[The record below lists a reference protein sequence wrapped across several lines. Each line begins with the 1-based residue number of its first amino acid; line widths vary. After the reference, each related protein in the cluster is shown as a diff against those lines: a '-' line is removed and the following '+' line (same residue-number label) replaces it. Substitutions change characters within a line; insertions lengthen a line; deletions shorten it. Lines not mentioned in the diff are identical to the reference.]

1 MRLSDYVI
9 QFVKDQCKVDTI
21 FTVSGGACI
30 FLIDSLSK
38 VDGIDYVCNHHEQA
52 CAIAAE
58 GYARKTNNLGV
69 CLVTSG
75 PGGTNTLTGV
85 LGAWLD
91 STPILVLSGQ
101 VNREMTTNYT
111 GLPLRQLGD
120 QEFDITKTV
129 SNMTKY
135 AVQVNKAS
143 SIKYHLEKAYYKA
156 KSGRPGPVWLD
167 IPLDIQKTEINPDEL
182 IGYTPQIKSI
192 AKSKPSEINTIRK
205 QLSKSKKPLIIVGN
219 GVRLSNSIP
228 ELFNLLNK
236 TSIPVITSVNGGD
249 IVNEDYE
256 FYSGRFGTHAQ
267 ICANNLLNEC
277 DFILSIGT
285 RLYIRQLGYSYKT
298 FAKNAYKVMV
308 DIDSNELNK
317 PTVFPNLKIHSDLK
331 YFLNELNKSPLSK
344 SNPKWGEYCKN
355 KFNSTPRVLDRH
367 RNKKNIVSHYAFIE
381 KLSQYLP
388 KDYDVVTS
396 DGSAHVVA
404 MQVLDLKDKQR
415 LITNKGNAPMGHGLP
430 CVIGASKVKN
440 SKWVCLEG
448 DGSLH
453 LNVHELQTL
462 KHYNLPIK
470 LILFNNN
477 GYSSIKL
484 SQQAMFNGN
493 KVASDPGSGVSFP
506 NWERLVD
513 AYDLPY
519 YKISNHDNID
529 STLSKIFSIEGPVV
543 IEVVTDPEEAHEPRV
558 VAQLDENN
566 NFIPGELHS
575 IKWLK

>member
-9 QFVKDQCKVDTI
+9 QFVKEQCKVDTI
-21 FTVSGGACI
+21 FTVSGGGCI
-30 FLIDSLSK
+30 FLVDSLSK
-38 VDGIDYVCNHHEQA
+38 IDGIDYVCNHHEQA

-75 PGGTNTLTGV
+75 PGGTNALTGV

-91 STPILVLSGQ
+91 STPMLILSGQ

-135 AVQVNKAS
+135 AVQVNSAS
-143 SIKYHLEKAYYKA
+143 LIKYHLEKAYYLA
-156 KSGRPGPVWLD
+156 KNGRPGPVWLD
-167 IPLDIQKTEINPDEL
+167 IPLDIQKIDIDPDKLE
-182 IGYTPQIKSI
+182 GYKPIQSTAKVTSEDIDIIK
-192 AKSKPSEINTIRK
+192 N
-205 QLSKSKKPLIIVGN
+205 QLTLSKKPLIIVGN

-228 ELFNLLNK
+228 ELYDLLNQ

-249 IVNEDYE
+249 IVNNDYE

-267 ICANNLLNEC
+267 ICANTLLNEC
-277 DFILSIGT
+277 DFVLSIGT

-308 DIDSNELNK
+308 DIDINELNK
-317 PTVFPNLKIHSDLK
+317 PTVFPDLKVHSDLK
-331 YFLNELNKSPLSK
+331 YFLNKLLKSPLSK
-344 SNPKWGEYCKN
+344 SNPEWGEYCKN
-355 KFNSTPRVLDRH
+355 KFKTTPRVLDRH
-367 RNKKNIVSHYAFIE
+367 RNKKNIVSHYAFME
-381 KLSQYLP
+381 KLSQHIP
-388 KDYDVVTS
+388 KDYDIVTS
-396 DGSAHVVA
+396 DGSAHVVS
-404 MQVLDLKDKQR
+404 MQVLDLKGKQR

-440 SKWVCLEG
+440 SKWVCIEG

-462 KHYNLPIK
+462 KHYNLPVK

-484 SQQAMFNGN
+484 SQQAMFDGN
-493 KVASDPGSGVSFP
+493 KVASDPDSGVSFP

-519 YKISNHDNID
+519 YKISNHDNIN
-529 STLSKIFSIEGPVV
+529 STLSKIFDIEGPVFVEV
-543 IEVVTDPEEAHEPRV
+543 ITDPEEAHEPRV
-558 VAQLDENN
+558 VAHLDENN

>member
-9 QFVKDQCKVDTI
+9 QFVKEQCKVDTI

-38 VDGIDYVCNHHEQA
+38 VDGINYVCNHHEQA

-75 PGGTNTLTGV
+75 PGGTNALTGV

-120 QEFDITKTV
+120 QEFNITKTV

-135 AVQVNKAS
+135 AVQVNEAS

-228 ELFNLLNK
+228 ELYNLLNQ

-249 IVNEDYE
+249 IVNKDYE

-277 DFILSIGT
+277 DFVLSIGT

-344 SNPKWGEYCKN
+344 SNPEWGEYCKN
-355 KFNSTPRVLDRH
+355 KFKTTPRVLDRH
-367 RNKKNIVSHYAFIE
+367 RNKKNIVSHYTFIE

-404 MQVLDLKDKQR
+404 MQVLDLKGKQR

-462 KHYNLPIK
+462 KHYNLPVK

-493 KVASDPGSGVSFP
+493 KVASDPDSGVSFP

-519 YKISNHDNID
+519 YKVSNHDSID
-529 STLSKIFSIEGPVV
+529 STLSKIFNIEGPVV
-543 IEVVTDPEEAHEPRV
+543 IEVITDPEEAHEPRV

>member
-9 QFVKDQCKVDTI
+9 QFVKDKCKVDTI
-21 FTVSGGACI
+21 FTVSGGGCI

-38 VDGIDYVCNHHEQA
+38 VEGINYICNHHEQA

-75 PGGTNTLTGV
+75 PGGTNAITGV

-111 GLPLRQLGD
+111 KLPLRQLGD

-135 AVQVNKAS
+135 AVQVNKAED
-143 SIKYHLEKAYYKA
+143 IKYHLEKAYYLA
-156 KSGRPGPVWLD
+156 KEGRPGPVWLD
-167 IPLDIQKTEINPDEL
+167 IPLDIQKADINPDEL
-182 IGYTPQIKSI
+182 KGYTSIKKSLSI
-192 AKSKPSEINTIRK
+192 GKDNFNIIKE
-205 QLSKSKKPLIIVGN
+205 QLSLSKKPLIIVGN
-219 GVRLSNSIP
+219 GVRISNAIP
-228 ELFNLLNK
+228 ELEEFLQQ

-249 IVNEDYE
+249 IVNTDYK
-256 FYSGRFGTHAQ
+256 YYCGRFGTHAQ

-277 DFILSIGT
+277 DFLLSIGT
-285 RLYIRQLGYSYKT
+285 RLYIRQIGYNYKN

-308 DIDSNELNK
+308 DIDLNELNK
-317 PTVFPNLKIHSDLK
+317 PTVFPNLKVNNDAKL
-331 YFLNELNKSPLSK
+331 FLNNLLKLNL
-344 SNPKWGEYCKN
+344 PKFNLEWSEYCRD
-355 KFNSTPRVLDRH
+355 KFQSTPRVLDRH
-367 RNKKNIVSHYAFIE
+367 RNKKGVVSHYAFIE
-381 KLSQYLP
+381 KLNKYLP

-396 DGSAHVVA
+396 DGSAHVVT
-404 MQVLDLKDKQR
+404 MQVLDLKGKQR

-430 CVIGASKVKN
+430 CVVGTSSVKN
-440 SKWVCLEG
+440 SKWVCIEG

-462 KHYNLPIK
+462 KHYNLPVK

-477 GYSSIKL
+477 GYNSIKL
-484 SQQAMFNGN
+484 SQQAFFEGN
-493 KVASDPGSGVSFP
+493 KVASDPESGVSFP
-506 NWERLVD
+506 NWKKLIK
-513 AYDLPY
+513 AYNLPY
-519 YKISNHDNID
+519 FKIRDNSNID
-529 STLSKIFSIEGPVV
+529 NVLQTIFNIEGPVV
-543 IEVVTDPEEAHEPRV
+543 VEVNTDPDEAHEPRV
-558 VAQLDENN
+558 MAQLDNNN
-566 NFIPGELHS
+566 NFIPGELHN
-575 IKWLK
+575 IKWIK